1 MSDDHNLTPEQRAMP
16 HFIRHMAYQQVP
28 RTCDTVRGILDEMG
42 REITEAYGLKPE
54 DHPTLDA
61 AISRAFLA
69 IRDQATQPLRT
80 AQMRAI
86 SNWAGMA
93 KLLPRT
99 EGKNELGY
107 TEHPFEGDL
116 HAMLGTE
123 FGKPRAFIKQ
133 RLFVVLFGMAYANG
147 TEEGKRP
154 LLDRCRD
161 ALRAGG
167 LIPLA
172 EAKKIRFHR
181 DEELLVEQGP
191 LHFGAVEEELFE
203 AGEEY
208 EVDSVTP
215 CAAPSSD
222 MATVVFKGGNRKAQ
236 ILIESFEVV
245 N

>member
-16 HFIRHMAYQQVP
+16 PSIRHMAYQQVP

-42 REITEAYGLKPE
+42 REITAAYGLKPE

-69 IRDQATQPLRT
+69 IRDRATQPLRT

-116 HAMLGTE
+116 YAILGTE

-172 EAKKIRFHR
+172 EAKKIRFTH

-191 LHFGAVEEELFE
+191 LQFGAIEDESFE

-208 EVDSVTP
+208 DVTSVTP
-215 CAAPSSD
+215 CEAPNTD
-222 MATVVFKGGNRKAQ
+222 MATVVFKHGKKAQ
-236 ILIESFEVV
+236 VPIESFEVV